1 MARTPEEMLRQTLAL
16 VAPGTGLRD
25 GLERILRGRTGALI
39 VLGQD
44 RLVES
49 LCSGGFDIG
58 IEFSP
63 TRLRELAKMDGAI
76 VVDKDVTQIHKAAVQ
91 LVPDSAIPTSES
103 GTRHRTAERVAIQ
116 TGHPVIT
123 VSASMQ
129 IIAIYVGGIRHQL
142 EGSESILARATQA
155 LATLERY
162 RQRLDRVTSTLSTQ
176 EIEDTAT
183 VRDVA
188 LVLQRQ
194 EMVRRISEEIS
205 QYVLELGTDGRL
217 VALQLEELTGSVG
230 AGSEAVLRD
239 YSHSAVAAG
248 LAEEPLDVDAAV
260 RGLPELTSTELVD
273 LGGIAKLLGFAT
285 GSGGVDVLDRHVQPR
300 GYRLLAGLGTL
311 PRAVVD
317 RVVEQFGGL
326 QQLMA
331 ASIEDL
337 RSVEGIGDLR
347 ARTVREGLGRFAE
360 DSLLERY
367 R

>member
-1 MARTPEEMLRQTLAL
+1 MARTPEETLRQTLAR
-16 VAPGTGLRD
+16 VAPGTALRD

-49 LCSGGFDIG
+49 LCTGGFDIG

-76 VVDKDVTQIHKAAVQ
+76 VVDKDVSVIHKAGVQ
-91 LVPDSAIPTSES
+91 LVPDAAIPTSES
-103 GTRHRTAERVAIQ
+103 GTRHRTAERVAVQ

-142 EGSESILARATQA
+142 EGSESILARAMQA

-162 RQRLDRVTSTLSTQ
+162 RSRLDEVTAALSTQ
-176 EIEDTAT
+176 EIEDTT
-183 VRDVA
+183 TLRDVA
-188 LVLQRQ
+188 LVLQRL

-217 VALQLEELTGSVG
+217 IALQLEELSASAGPG
-230 AGSEAVLRD
+230 AEVVLRD
-239 YSHSAVAAG
+239 YSAAAHEAGLAQAPIAVEAAAAG
-248 LAEEPLDVDAAV
+248 LPLLSGTDI
-260 RGLPELTSTELVD
+260 VD
-273 LGGIAKLLGFAT
+273 LASVGALLGFPAT
-285 GSGGVDVLDRHVQPR
+285 QESLERHVQPR
-300 GYRLLAGLGTL
+300 GYRLLTRLSAL
-311 PRAVVD
+311 PRAVAE
-317 RVVEQFGGL
+317 RVVDQFGGL

-337 RSVEGIGDLR
+337 RAVEGIGDLR
-347 ARTVREGLGRFAE
+347 AKSVREGLGRFAE

>member
-1 MARTPEEMLRQTLAL
+1 MPRTPEETLRATLAI
-16 VAPGTGLRD
+16 VAPGTALRD
-25 GLERILRGRTGALI
+25 GLERILRGRTGALL
-39 VLGQD
+39 VLGTD

-49 LCSGGFDIG
+49 LCTGGFDID

-76 VVDKDVTQIHKAAVQ
+76 VVDRDVTRIHKAGVQ
-91 LVPDSAIPTSES
+91 LVPDPAIPTSES
-103 GTRHRTAERVAIQ
+103 GTRHRTAERVAVQ

-162 RQRLDRVTSTLSTQ
+162 RQRLDQVTVALSNQ

-194 EMVRRISEEIS
+194 EMVRRISEEIA

-217 VALQLEELTGSVG
+217 VSLQLEELAGALGPGSGVVLSDYALAAHHAALADGPVG
-230 AGSEAVLRD
+230 VDGA
-239 YSHSAVAAG
+239 AAG
-248 LAEEPLDVDAAV
+248 LAALSAPD
-260 RGLPELTSTELVD
+260 LVD
-273 LGGIAKLLGFAT
+273 LTRVARLLGFP
-285 GSGGVDVLDRHVQPR
+285 GGPEVLDRPVQPQ
-300 GYRLLAGLGTL
+300 GVRLLAGLTNL
-311 PRAVVD
+311 PGALVE
-317 RVVEQFGGL
+317 RVVSRFGGL

-337 RSVEGIGDLR
+337 REVEGIGDLR

-360 DSLLERY
+360 VSLMERY